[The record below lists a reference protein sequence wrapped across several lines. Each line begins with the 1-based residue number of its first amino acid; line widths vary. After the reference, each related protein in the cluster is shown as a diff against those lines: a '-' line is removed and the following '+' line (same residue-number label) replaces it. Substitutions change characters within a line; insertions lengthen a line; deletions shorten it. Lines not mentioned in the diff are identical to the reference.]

1 MKDNVYLSVSSMDL
15 QKMQFLLR
23 ETLAMMSRIYEEV
36 VFSSGT
42 DITAFHHA
50 VETVRSQYD
59 QVLDAMDKFNI
70 IPQKGKSYF
79 KE

>member
-1 MKDNVYLSVSSMDL
+1 MKDNVYMSVSVEDL
-15 QKMQFLLR
+15 PKMQFLLR

-42 DITAFHHA
+42 DISTFHHA
-50 VETVRSQYD
+50 VETVRNQYD
-59 QVLDAMDKFNI
+59 QVLDAMDEFNMV
-70 IPQKGKSYF
+70 PLKGKTDF